1 MGSNSNGID
10 GYWGS
15 NSNGIDGHGG
25 RIEMGSM
32 VMGVE

>member
-25 RIEMGSM
+25 RIEMGLM